1 MSWTQSLIKISSYE
15 VDTIQKRL
23 AEAAGRRAA
32 AEMKRLML
40 EAEGESEMNRPDP
53 EGETG
58 WGHIDYLAFAQGLRR
73 RKADADAE
81 IARLLAEEQGVR
93 DALSIAFEAQ
103 KKYEHVAETAR
114 VLEAKE
120 ANRRET
126 ADLDEMG
133 LRRAAGR

>member
-23 AEAAGRRAA
+23 AEAVARRGA
-32 AEMKRLML
+32 AEMRRLML
-40 EAEGESEMNRPDP
+40 EAEGESETSRADPD
-53 EGETG
+53 GESG

-73 RKADADAE
+73 RKAEAEAE

-93 DALSIAFEAQ
+93 DALAIAFEAQ

-114 VLEAKE
+114 LLEAKE
-120 ANRRET
+120 AGRRET
-126 ADLDEMG
+126 AELDELG
-133 LRRAAGR
+133 LRRAARR